1 MSNMFKLLK
10 NVGKKTNG
18 NVTIDWIVLSA
29 GIVTLGLTVGV
40 SISAPANGVADDINT
55 AMVAIEP
62 TSY

>member
-10 NVGKKTNG
+10 NFRKNSNG

-29 GIVTLGLTVGV
+29 GIVSLGLTVGV
-40 SISAPANGVADDINT
+40 SISTPANGVADDINT